1 MVVMVQYFPHRQRR
15 LMEEYERCQ
24 QYLDP
29 ATRAPLIAAVEA
41 RLLQGHLAAL
51 LDKGFEGLVAGARL
65 PDLARLYRSAALLH
79 RI

>member
-1 MVVMVQYFPHRQRR
+1 
-15 LMEEYERCQ
+15 
-24 QYLDP
+24 
-29 ATRAPLIAAVEA
+29 VEA